1 MWNIKIENNVKIEN
15 KLEYKVHKAYAVIFK
30 ELFPSLT
37 QNRIK
42 EHPEYNTIINYILK
56 LMDTIYQPTHDNIQ
70 ETDPYLSLT

>member
-1 MWNIKIENNVKIEN
+1 MWNIQIENNVKIEN
-15 KLEYKVHKAYAVIFK
+15 KLEDNVYKAYAVIFK